1 MSNKKIKILGDSMII
16 DVLKKIENESIG
28 HENVFLDIDESLVLR
43 NYLNLKLLVYKFPR
57 KKFSI
62 ISSDKDIKKMCES
75 LGINYFYKSE
85 VEDTGEEITNV
96 NILKHNFTFFE
107 YLIYEVKRVH
117 FMISSFF
124 IKRNLIYKKNH
135 LKEKSNLFLLFTGLI
150 MSVTLLV
157 VIFYFAIPKTY
168 VYITPELTIKPVM
181 RNLIYSENKD
191 ESINNK
197 SYVDVKK
204 ISNETNLNYFFNV
217 STIDESSTKKSNGV
231 IIIVNELSQEQSFKP
246 KTRFV
251 TKDGLVYRADNWV
264 KIPANSSIDIKVIAD
279 IYDTNGK
286 IIGAKGNIKT
296 GTLMIIPGL
305 KFNKDKVYAK
315 AKTDFLGGADL
326 KNHVLT
332 KTEFE
337 KFKGV
342 FIEKLKAKALDD
354 LKNKIQAENTKNNSN
369 YQILPVNE
377 IIKYDVGEVTLTGGI
392 KVGDIRDDVT
402 LEGKTVITTYMYNK
416 NDTIF
421 YLKTVLNET
430 ILSGTE
436 KLIGL
441 NEDSVKVTNILNKT
455 ENPFYMKATTEMDST
470 ISYDFENSSNNLTK
484 KLKNLIVSTT
494 PEEAKSIL
502 LNSQNVSQVSIDFSP
517 FWLNKVASNPDN
529 IEFVIKK

>member
-1 MSNKKIKILGDSMII
+1 
-16 DVLKKIENESIG
+16 
-28 HENVFLDIDESLVLR
+28 
-43 NYLNLKLLVYKFPR
+43 
-57 KKFSI
+57 
-62 ISSDKDIKKMCES
+62 
-75 LGINYFYKSE
+75 
-85 VEDTGEEITNV
+85 
-96 NILKHNFTFFE
+96 
-107 YLIYEVKRVH
+107 
-117 FMISSFF
+117 
-124 IKRNLIYKKNH
+124 
-135 LKEKSNLFLLFTGLI
+135 
-150 MSVTLLV
+150 
-157 VIFYFAIPKTY
+157 
-168 VYITPELTIKPVM
+168 

-191 ESINNK
+191 DSIDSK
-197 SYVDVKK
+197 TYVDVKK
-204 ISNETNLNYFFNV
+204 ISNETNLSYFFNV
-217 STIDESSTKKSNGV
+217 STIDESSAKKSNG
-231 IIIVNELSQEQSFKP
+231 IITIVNELNQEQPFKP

-251 TKDGLVYRADNWV
+251 TEDGLVYRADNWV